1 MARASTANEQMGA
14 TMNDETNGG
23 LGRRALMAGM
33 GVAVA
38 GLVASSGARAQ
49 TQTPATNGF
58 RPARHKLDAWFDE
71 LPGSHRVFVDSASA
85 TGGATAV
92 GYANNLFAA
101 TGNAYAGES
110 AEMAIVV
117 CFRHMSTPFGYGD
130 AVWAKYG
137 EVFHSL
143 MQFPD
148 PATNAAP
155 KINLLNSAAHPNLP
169 NRGTT
174 IDALAAK
181 GAQYAICNT
190 ASRGIAGLV
199 AQRTNGDA
207 DAVYQEF
214 VAGAIGKSRFVS
226 AGVMALTR
234 AQEYGYSVLIS
245 G

>member
-1 MARASTANEQMGA
+1 ME
-14 TMNDETNGG
+14 DETNGG

-49 TQTPATNGF
+49 TQTPPTNGF

-71 LPGSHRVFVDSASA
+71 LPGTHRVFVDSASA
-85 TGGATAV
+85 AGGANAV
-92 GYANNLFAA
+92 GYANNLLVA
-101 TGNAYAGES
+101 TGNAYAGEP

-137 EVFHSL
+137 EIFHS
-143 MQFPD
+143 MMDFAD
-148 PATNAAP
+148 PTTNAAP
-155 KINLLNSAAHPNLP
+155 KINLLNSAAHPNLG

-199 AQRTNGDA
+199 AQRTGGDA